1 MGKPRHGVAGNN
13 SNQDDAQQQQ
23 QRLLELV
30 LASLCVAVESQ
41 ASEQQPTAA
50 DSLVVVYRE
59 MMWKLPIE
67 HALQVVNAWSLNKFH
82 TTKPAFQREIVY
94 PADAKPAPGEELQQ
108 QQQQEEKS
116 DAREQQKK
124 AKKKSKKRLRARTSD
139 DVPEFFKVGRIE
151 EDPLEAR
158 WDHQGT
164 PVPLRTSKKRTLPSQ
179 NCQLSLP

>member
-1 MGKPRHGVAGNN
+1 MGKPRHGVAGDN

-30 LASLCVAVESQ
+30 LASLCAAVVPQ
-41 ASEQQPTAA
+41 AGEQEPAVA
-50 DSLVVVYRE
+50 DSLMAVYSE

-67 HALQVVNAWSLNKFH
+67 RALQVVNAWSLSKFH

-94 PADAKPAPGEELQQ
+94 PADAKPAPDEELQQ
-108 QQQQEEKS
+108 QQQQEEEP
-116 DAREQQKK
+116 DAPEQQKK
-124 AKKKSKKRLRARTSD
+124 AKKKSKKRLRARMNG
-139 DVPEFFKVGRIE
+139 DVPELFKVGRIE

-164 PVPLRTSKKRTLPSQ
+164 PVPLRTSK
-179 NCQLSLP
+179 